1 MKEIKVLTKNKKTIM
16 KKKDSISNVAKL
28 SGVFL
33 ICVGMSI
40 LFSRC
45 EKTNK
50 DVPVPIER
58 GTDSYN
64 IADCAPQDYVDALIA
79 ATTNGEIGL
88 AYSKVPKGNW
98 FLDIPHSSVSWKTAY
113 MGYGSFLTGK
123 FSWFALK
130 NFSFDEKDPSKIAF
144 EAKVYLNSV
153 VTSQILRDDGCL
165 LTTYKTN
172 ASYKDEPANLATI
185 KSTSASYHTDD
196 AGYTVL
202 ADLTFLGVTRK
213 VTMDLYYV
221 NKHTFTTYDLISF
234 DAEFPF
240 NAISDFALGST
251 SVADIVTVNLNLNFK
266 NNK

>member
-1 MKEIKVLTKNKKTIM
+1 MKEIKVLTKKTIM
-16 KKKDSISNVAKL
+16 KKKDSISKLAKL

-40 LFSRC
+40 LFSSC
-45 EKTNK
+45 EKKNN
-50 DVPVPIER
+50 DDQNGPIVR
-58 GTDSYN
+58 GTDSYD
-64 IADCAPQDYVDALIA
+64 IADASPQAYVDALIV
-79 ATTNGEIGL
+79 ATSNGEIGV
-88 AYSKVPKGNW
+88 AYSLIPKGNW
-98 FLDIPHSSVSWKTAY
+98 YLDIPHSAVNWKTAY

-130 NFSFDEKDPSKIAF
+130 NFYFDEKDPSKIAF

-153 VTSQILRDDGCL
+153 VTSQPLRDDGCL

-172 ASYKDEPANLATI
+172 ASYQEETANLATI

-221 NKHTFTTYDLISF
+221 GKQTFTTYDLISF

-240 NAISDFALGST
+240 NAISDFGLSAT
-251 SVADIVTVNLNLNFK
+251 TVADLVTVNLNLNFK
-266 NNK
+266 KSK